1 MADSLIDKI
10 KKYVRITNYL
20 GEPRTDEDE
29 EVLSKL
35 IDKNRMFNYEP
46 LNLNDVVQLGLDIG
60 ADNIRES
67 IDFYKKLAEEIEIEY
82 IDADMD
88 VIEQP
93 EVDTESIKS
102 ENKITIITEC
112 YLKRKCFGR
121 SIKAR
126 GILNTDGTLTVLK
139 GSDVSEREADST
151 NVKYARDKFRQYFKN
166 GTLTE
171 NITCGSPSNAAIVV
185 FGYNSNGWSDWK
197 DGDGRALQI
206 YREFVDEQ
214 YEQNEEIQDECNE
227 VNEDNIINEE
237 YTQGVNEDMNDLS
250 RSLEMTVVPK
260 VGLSDKTL
268 KQISKSTDK
277 IVGAI
282 KELKTTQK
290 KNDETEETVME
301 IEESSEAYS
310 IEQRE
315 EDVIGIPFSRVR
327 AAVERGMIIIYRGVP
342 GCGKTRT
349 ANCDAKAIIGKVESN
364 RIKQI
369 DFTENLDYT
378 DTMVG
383 MKQSEDGQWRYVKG
397 SIAKFCEFADRNR
410 DKIFV
415 LILNEFTRANTEAV
429 LGQMFTAM
437 ENKYRGTEFT
447 LDSGDKFVC
456 PKNLVILATMNGTD
470 KGVKKLDKAT
480 EERFYIIDV
489 KPLWVEW
496 ATNSDAFDRLIDTLE
511 ITIDS
516 DEYKIVEKLCEIMSN
531 INISCE
537 EGGMLTTD
545 HQIGQRQLMQF
556 VGEKGLNGK
565 LIRYNKETLGIV
577 IEQLL
582 SRVNQLKEMN
592 DSIEKYVDELSKLL
606 ERCNE

>member
-20 GEPRTDEDE
+20 GEPTEDDE
-29 EVLSKL
+29 ELFNRT
-35 IDKNRMFNYEP
+35 INKNGMFSSEP
-46 LNLNDVVQLGLDIG
+46 LNLNDIVELAHKVK
-60 ADNIRES
+60 ATNIRES
-67 IDFYKKLAEEIEIEY
+67 IDFYKQLAEEIGIEY

-88 VIEQP
+88 VIETP
-93 EVDTESIKS
+93 EVEVTDIEEVEEKPKMKEEAVCTTE
-102 ENKITIITEC
+102 ETE
-112 YLKRKCFGR
+112 LM
-121 SIKAR
+121 
-126 GILNTDGTLTVLK
+126 
-139 GSDVSEREADST
+139 
-151 NVKYARDKFRQYFKN
+151 
-166 GTLTE
+166 
-171 NITCGSPSNAAIVV
+171 
-185 FGYNSNGWSDWK
+185 
-197 DGDGRALQI
+197 QI
-206 YREFVDEQ
+206 
-214 YEQNEEIQDECNE
+214 
-227 VNEDNIINEE
+227 
-237 YTQGVNEDMNDLS
+237 
-250 RSLEMTVVPK
+250 PK

-290 KNDETEETVME
+290 KNDETEETEETVME
-301 IEESSEAYS
+301 IDESSEEYS

-315 EDVIGIPFSRVR
+315 EDVIGIPFSKVKR
-327 AAVERGMIIIYRGVP
+327 AVERGMNIIYRGVP
-342 GCGKTRT
+342 GCGKTHT
-349 ANCDAKAIIGKVESN
+349 ANCDAKAIIGKVKSN

-383 MKQSEDGQWRYVKG
+383 MKQSEDGIWRYIKG
-397 SIAKFCEFADRNR
+397 EIAEFCEFADQHR
-410 DKIFV
+410 DKVFV

-496 ATNSDAFDRLIDTLE
+496 ATDTDAFDRLIDTLE

-516 DEYKIVEKLCEIMSN
+516 EEYKIVEKLCKIMSN

-537 EGGMLTTD
+537 EGGMLTAD
-545 HQIGQRQLMQF
+545 YQIGQRQLLQF
-556 VGEKGLNGK
+556 VGQKGLNDK
-565 LIRYNKETLGIV
+565 PIRYNKETLGIV

-592 DSIEKYVDELSKLL
+592 TSIKNHVDELSKLL
-606 ERCNE
+606 ERCNG

>member
-1 MADSLIDKI
+1 MKLADSLIDKI
-10 KKYVRITNYL
+10 KKYVKITNYL

-88 VIEQP
+88 VIETP
-93 EVDTESIKS
+93 EVEVTDIEEVEEKPKMKEEAVCTTE
-102 ENKITIITEC
+102 ETE
-112 YLKRKCFGR
+112 LM
-121 SIKAR
+121 
-126 GILNTDGTLTVLK
+126 
-139 GSDVSEREADST
+139 
-151 NVKYARDKFRQYFKN
+151 
-166 GTLTE
+166 
-171 NITCGSPSNAAIVV
+171 
-185 FGYNSNGWSDWK
+185 
-197 DGDGRALQI
+197 QI
-206 YREFVDEQ
+206 
-214 YEQNEEIQDECNE
+214 
-227 VNEDNIINEE
+227 
-237 YTQGVNEDMNDLS
+237 
-250 RSLEMTVVPK
+250 PK

-290 KNDETEETVME
+290 KNDEAEETEETVME

-315 EDVIGIPFSRVR
+315 EDVIGIPFSKVKR
-327 AAVERGMIIIYRGVP
+327 AIDRGMNIIYRGVP

-349 ANCDAKAIIGKVESN
+349 AKCDAKAIIGKVESN

-437 ENKYRGTEFT
+437 ENKYRDEKFV

-496 ATNSDAFDRLIDTLE
+496 ATNRDAFDRLIDTLE

-537 EGGMLTTD
+537 EGGMLTAD

-556 VGEKGLNGK
+556 VGQKGLDSK
-565 LIRYNKETLGIV
+565 PIKYNKETLGIV

-592 DSIEKYVDELSKLL
+592 NSIEKHVDELSKLL
-606 ERCNE
+606 ERCNG

>member
-10 KKYVRITNYL
+10 KKYARLTNCI
-20 GEPRTDEDE
+20 GEPKEEDR
-29 EVLSKL
+29 KL
-35 IDKNRMFNYEP
+35 FEKTINKAGMFSSEP
-46 LNLNDVVQLGLDIG
+46 LNLNDIVELAHEIR
-60 ADNIRES
+60 ATNIRES
-67 IDFYKKLAEEIEIEY
+67 LDFYKQLAEEIGIEY

-93 EVDTESIKS
+93 EVEVTDIEEVEEKPKMKEEAVCTTE
-102 ENKITIITEC
+102 ETE
-112 YLKRKCFGR
+112 LM
-121 SIKAR
+121 
-126 GILNTDGTLTVLK
+126 
-139 GSDVSEREADST
+139 
-151 NVKYARDKFRQYFKN
+151 
-166 GTLTE
+166 
-171 NITCGSPSNAAIVV
+171 
-185 FGYNSNGWSDWK
+185 
-197 DGDGRALQI
+197 QI
-206 YREFVDEQ
+206 
-214 YEQNEEIQDECNE
+214 
-227 VNEDNIINEE
+227 
-237 YTQGVNEDMNDLS
+237 
-250 RSLEMTVVPK
+250 PK

-290 KNDETEETVME
+290 KNDEAEETVETEETVME
-301 IEESSEAYS
+301 IDESSEEYS

-315 EDVIGIPFSRVR
+315 EDVIGIPFSKVKR
-327 AAVERGMIIIYRGVP
+327 AIDRGMNIIYRGVP
-342 GCGKTRT
+342 GCGKTYA
-349 ANCDAKAIIGKVESN
+349 ANCDAKAIIGKVKSN

-369 DFTENLDYT
+369 DFTENLDYAN
-378 DTMVG
+378 TMVG

-397 SIAKFCEFADRNR
+397 SIAKFCEFAAQNS
-410 DKIFV
+410 DKLFV

-537 EGGMLTTD
+537 EGGMLTAD
-545 HQIGQRQLMQF
+545 HQIGQRQLLQF
-556 VGEKGLNGK
+556 VGKKGLDDK
-565 LIRYNKETLGIV
+565 PIKYNKETLGIV

-592 DSIEKYVDELSKLL
+592 DSIEKYIDELSKLL